1 MLPQKCVTCKCV
13 FWILLEANI
22 FFKKLNFGFFSNF
35 KHARVLVRFVIH
47 CAPGRWTTK
56 EYK

>member
-47 CAPGRWTTK
+47 CGK
-56 EYK
+56 